1 MLEDRLKDAKGILH
15 PDLTAKLKQ
24 KFKYMLQLLI
34 ALFLDTLRT
43 NRNPVT

>member
-24 KFKYMLQLLI
+24 KGLTYGTVVNCIVFGHC
-34 ALFLDTLRT
+34 
-43 NRNPVT
+43 